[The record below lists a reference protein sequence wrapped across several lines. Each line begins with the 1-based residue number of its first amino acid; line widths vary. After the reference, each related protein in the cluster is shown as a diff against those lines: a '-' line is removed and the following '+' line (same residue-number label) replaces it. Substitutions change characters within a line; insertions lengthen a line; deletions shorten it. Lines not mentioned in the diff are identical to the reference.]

1 MGQELRRIHVDAS
14 NLKSIILQNNN
25 IDVLLYLA
33 KYNPKVTKKNIIK
46 NFGKEALNGL
56 KSLKEFNL
64 VQEEKGNLSLTDE
77 GIFQVEGLLAI
88 AV

>member
-1 MGQELRRIHVDAS
+1 MGQELRRIHVDIS
-14 NLKSIILQNNN
+14 NLKSVILQNNN

-46 NFGKEALNGL
+46 NFGKEALDGL
-56 KSLKEFNL
+56 KALKEFNL
-64 VQEEKGNLSLTDE
+64 VQEEKGKLSLTDE